1 MSSLIVGSR
10 MVTAE
15 VFALTTKVEMHA
27 AASTPPAA
35 ARPLSIAGT
44 AALTAWTRGAGGD
57 RRHGVAGGTG
67 GAGVWPPK
75 KR

>member
-15 VFALTTKVEMHA
+15 VFALTTKVDTHA
-27 AASTPPAA
+27 AARTPPAA
-35 ARPLSIAGT
+35 ARSVALASAHIKARPAL
-44 AALTAWTRGAGGD
+44 AA
-57 RRHGVAGGTG
+57 
-67 GAGVWPPK
+67 AGVWSPK